1 MVLDRGIE
9 FEDSAN
15 KHGYT
20 LDDVLY
26 AAKHPIE
33 HSMYEENGRT
43 YVKFIGRN
51 HGDVLVPYIE
61 VMMWIEKSGRM
72 HVFHVNALQGGFIEQ
87 KGMLMDDFVWDDN
100 RAKHYDGK
108 ESEQMIQAMFMRAA
122 DDAPDIDT
130 AVRLLKAGRPRV
142 EEKREQTVAINAR
155 FPQSWTDWID
165 EQAKKLGINRSQVI
179 RDTFY
184 RGMQRI

>member
-1 MVLDRGIE
+1 M
-9 FEDSAN
+9 A
-15 KHGYT
+15 
-20 LDDVLY
+20 
-26 AAKHPIE
+26 
-33 HSMYEENGRT
+33 
-43 YVKFIGRN
+43 
-51 HGDVLVPYIE
+51 
-61 VMMWIEKSGRM
+61 
-72 HVFHVNALQGGFIEQ
+72 
-87 KGMLMDDFVWDDN
+87 DFVWDDN
-100 RAKHYDGK
+100 KSKHYDGK

-130 AVRLLKAGRPRV
+130 AVRLLRAGRPRV